1 MPEASAQEQSDATAV
16 PQVVQ
21 TLHDR
26 FGDPKNFI
34 NRELSWLEFNRRVL
48 EEAQDPTQPLIER
61 IKFVTIFSS
70 NLDEFFEI
78 RVAGI
83 KQQIQ
88 SETSDVGP
96 DGLSPTEL
104 FDRIQKTVRELVGTQ
119 YALWKNELLPELA
132 KNGIYVREIAELSA
146 KRAAWA
152 NRYFQQEV
160 FPMLTPLAVDASHPF
175 PHLLNR
181 SHNLLVRA
189 KTRRRGERLHAI
201 VQVPR
206 VVPRLILMPRGTGA
220 NEPWEYIY
228 LASLIKQHIGE
239 LFPGLILDGVHAFRV
254 TRNSDLYI
262 DDEEAENLLRTIEQE
277 LRRTSRGNAV
287 RLEVEADCPKD
298 FLELLLEFFNLTEAD
313 AYKLDGPLTMTHLA
327 PLVANDAFAKLRD
340 RPFQPARDPA
350 LPPHADFFEVLRRQD
365 VLLHHPYDS
374 FDEVVELVE
383 TAAKDPQVLAIKMTL
398 YRTSGD
404 SPIVEALIDAANAGK
419 QVTAI
424 VELRARFDE
433 ASNIQWARRL
443 EEAGAHVIY
452 GVVGLKTHCKALLIV
467 RRDADEIR
475 RYVHLG
481 TGNYHS
487 RTARIY
493 TDFSL
498 LTSESQLSEEVATV
512 FNTLTGLAGYP
523 GLKKLMVAP
532 FDMHSRF
539 IKLIERERDNALA
552 GKPARIVAKMNA
564 LVDQEIIEKLYE
576 ASCADVTIDLVVRGI
591 CCLRPKVPAL
601 SENIRVISIVG
612 RFLEH
617 SRIFYFED
625 AAQFLPANR
634 AGFPDRDARV
644 AGSNH
649 QRRHSR
655 VSARSREGAGIAAG
669 RHVPTFNTRSGRTA
683 PPSAVAISR
692 SITRTHEK
700 AWWFDKKS
708 ACGPAGTDC
717 RCKGKRR
724 DRSDEIGDAVKKRTL
739 VIDVGGSNVKVMIS
753 RSQRRKFKSGPE
765 MTPRELVT
773 QLKSLLQDWT
783 FDAISM
789 GFPAP
794 VRNGCIMSEPKHLGP
809 GWTRFNFEKSLGK
822 PVRIINYAAMQALG
836 SYRGRRMLSLGLG
849 TGLGSTLIWESNVLP
864 LELGDLPYGND
875 HIIEDCLGKSGL
887 KQLGEK
893 QWKSEVLRAVVLLKK
908 SLIADYVVLGGGS
921 AKKLDQLPHGIELGH
936 NRNAFLGGVRL
947 WQPDP
952 HTRRAKWQ
960 IL

>member
-1 MPEASAQEQSDATAV
+1 MQTSAAEVTTDELALLPDAIQPERDFSDPA
-16 PQVVQ
+16 
-21 TLHDR
+21 
-26 FGDPKNFI
+26 NFI

-61 IKFVTIFSS
+61 VKFMTIFSN

-96 DGLSPTEL
+96 DGMSPTET
-104 FDRIQKTVRELVGTQ
+104 FNAIQRLVHELVATQ
-119 YALWKNELLPELA
+119 YDFWKKELMPALA
-132 KNGIYVREIAELSA
+132 KNGIRLHDVAQLTG

-152 NRYFQQEV
+152 KRYFQEEV
-160 FPMLTPLAVDASHPF
+160 FPILTPLAVDASHPF
-175 PHLLNR
+175 PQLLNK

-189 KTRRRGERLHAI
+189 RAHQGGEPLLAI

-206 VVPRLILMPRGTGA
+206 VVPRLILMPRGKGDD
-220 NEPWEYIY
+220 EPWDYIY
-228 LASLIKQHIGE
+228 LASLIKHYIAE

-262 DDEEAENLLRTIEQE
+262 DEEEAENLLRMIEQQ
-277 LRRTSRGNAV
+277 LRRSSRGNAV

-298 FLELLLEFFNLTEAD
+298 FLSLLLDFFNLTEAD

-327 PLVANDAFAKLRD
+327 PLVANDAFAKLKD

-383 TAAKDPQVLAIKMTL
+383 TAAKDPQVLAIKITL

-433 ASNIQWARRL
+433 ATNIRWARRL

-467 RRDADEIR
+467 RRDADQPR

-498 LTSESQLSEEVATV
+498 LTSDLKLTEEVAVV

-532 FDMHSRF
+532 FDLHSRL
-539 IKLIERERDNALA
+539 IQLIERERDHALA
-552 GKPARIVAKMNA
+552 GKPGRIIAKLNH
-564 LVDQEIIEKLYE
+564 LVDEEIIEKLYE

-591 CCLRPKVPAL
+591 CCLRPKIPGL
-601 SENIRVISIVG
+601 SENIRIISIVG

-617 SRIFYFED
+617 SRIYHFQNAGEPSVYLSSADWMPRNFFRRIEVAFPIQTPTLRD
-625 AAQFLPANR
+625 QIVNDVIPTFLTDRVKARELQPDGTYRRLQPEGPEPSRRARWQFR
-634 AGFPDRDARV
+634 EV
-644 AGSNH
+644 
-649 QRRHSR
+649 
-655 VSARSREGAGIAAG
+655 SRERTKKLTGSKKKSRADKLIPISVVHQDSAAAA
-669 RHVPTFNTRSGRTA
+669 TTS
-683 PPSAVAISR
+683 
-692 SITRTHEK
+692 EK
-700 AWWFDKKS
+700 A
-708 ACGPAGTDC
+708 
-717 RCKGKRR
+717 
-724 DRSDEIGDAVKKRTL
+724 
-739 VIDVGGSNVKVMIS
+739 
-753 RSQRRKFKSGPE
+753 
-765 MTPRELVT
+765 
-773 QLKSLLQDWT
+773 
-783 FDAISM
+783 
-789 GFPAP
+789 
-794 VRNGCIMSEPKHLGP
+794 
-809 GWTRFNFEKSLGK
+809 
-822 PVRIINYAAMQALG
+822 
-836 SYRGRRMLSLGLG
+836 
-849 TGLGSTLIWESNVLP
+849 
-864 LELGDLPYGND
+864 
-875 HIIEDCLGKSGL
+875 
-887 KQLGEK
+887 
-893 QWKSEVLRAVVLLKK
+893 
-908 SLIADYVVLGGGS
+908 
-921 AKKLDQLPHGIELGH
+921 
-936 NRNAFLGGVRL
+936 
-947 WQPDP
+947 
-952 HTRRAKWQ
+952 
-960 IL
+960 